1 MEENMFTKKQQQNLN
16 EIDGFVKII
25 TDITIKREKKKMSRK
40 ILPVGERK
48 VVTSFTINPQ
58 VLDSFKD
65 SVPAGKSSEVVQM
78 LMSNYISNRKPSLCE
93 YYEIEFDKIQRE
105 VEKALTECKKSISK
119 LFNEEK

>member
-1 MEENMFTKKQQQNLN
+1 MFTKKQQQNLN